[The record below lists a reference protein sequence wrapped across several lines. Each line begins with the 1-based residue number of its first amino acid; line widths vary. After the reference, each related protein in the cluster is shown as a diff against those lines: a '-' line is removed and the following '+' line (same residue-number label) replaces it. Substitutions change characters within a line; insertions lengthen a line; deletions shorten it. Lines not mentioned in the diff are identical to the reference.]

1 MTEIRE
7 AISLWPGTPPG
18 SEDWDQ
24 EEQEWKLPPPID
36 TTMVRNVVYPTIT
49 PVLPDNPVAARTGVV
64 ICPGG
69 GYFMLATAHEGFDV
83 AHWLA
88 DRGVAAFVLK
98 YRVMETPAG
107 DEEMATFL
115 ARGVASDRVD
125 TSGPEAFLSEILT
138 RMEAFASIPLAD
150 GVAALRLVQTQAHDW
165 GVRADRVGAVGFS
178 AGGRL
183 VLDLALQEDATE
195 RPAFVGAIYAPTP
208 ERPVPCPPMLHRY
221 SWRPRPTIP
230 CSTVRSGPTPRG
242 GRRVVRSKPI
252 CTPKAPTG
260 SGCAN
265 RACPPMAGSS
275 NSTAGWLRR
284 ASSAHELHHDHRRS
298 RPRCSAP
305 SCWGRNRSGR
315 PLRDRRSHRRPAT
328 QRR

>member
-208 ERPVPCPPMLHRY
+208 ERPVPADAPPLFLAAAADDPLFDGSIRAHAA
-221 SWRPRPTIP
+221 WRQ
-230 CSTVRSGPTPRG
+230 
-242 GRRVVRSKPI
+242 
-252 CTPKAPTG
+252 A
-260 SGCAN
+260 
-265 RACPPMAGSS
+265 
-275 NSTAGWLRR
+275 
-284 ASSAHELHHDHRRS
+284 
-298 RPRCSAP
+298 
-305 SCWGRNRSGR
+305 GR
-315 PLRDRRSHRRPAT
+315 PVEAHLYAKGAHGFGMRQQGLPADGWIE
-328 QRR
+328 QFHSWMASEGFIGS